1 MKMEFIDCKAIAQKW
16 KDEIKA
22 TGVKATLYVIS
33 AGDNAA
39 SAAYIKGKL
48 KDAEEIGFECIHRHI
63 NADNREQLLANLTL
77 LLNELQYSINA
88 DGVIVQLPLPFGI
101 TFDDIIAIQ

>member
-1 MKMEFIDCKAIAQKW
+1 MEFIDCKAIAQKW

-63 NADNREQLLANLTL
+63 NADNRAPDREPEGASKAWVETR
-77 LLNELQYSINA
+77 S
-88 DGVIVQLPLPFGI
+88 
-101 TFDDIIAIQ
+101 